1 MPSAVVDAGTLPPAP
16 HFHLSAVAQVFPL
29 IRFRVRHLD
38 QQIGPWWP
46 TIEQAEQAAINLEL
60 ARHDEDYDVLVFAP
74 DVEIDGD
81 DSGEADRAGAPA
93 GP

>member
-1 MPSAVVDAGTLPPAP
+1 MPPAP
-16 HFHLSAVAQVFPL
+16 HLNPDVVAQVSEL
-29 IRFRVRHLD
+29 IRFRVRHHD
-38 QQIGPWWP
+38 QPIGPWWP
-46 TIEQAEQAAINLEL
+46 TIEQAEQAAIDLKL

-81 DSGEADRAGAPA
+81 ECGEADGADAPA